1 MKTTSILTL
10 ALLLAGCTVNQSE
23 GSFLC
28 QGLADG
34 GSGGGGSD
42 SGSAIPIVDACT
54 IHACDLAPVAK
65 QKADCDDGDPQTAD
79 RCVQI
84 TPDCDGTVCAHV
96 EVQCD
101 HYDSAEIQLALCDD
115 GDECSSDRCSDNN
128 ACIHSPIANCL

>member
-10 ALLLAGCTVNQSE
+10 SSALLVAACGRPPNEGC
-23 GSFLC
+23 
-28 QGLADG
+28 G
-34 GSGGGGSD
+34 GSAES
-42 SGSAIPIVDACT
+42 IIDACA

-84 TPDCDGTVCAHV
+84 TPECDGTVCAHV

-101 HYDSAEIQLALCDD
+101 HYDSAEIQLTLCDD
-115 GDECSSDRCSDNN
+115 GDECTSDRCGDDN